1 MTLFAE
7 EPASA
12 AAVICRRCKQILTK
26 RESKDRRAG
35 DDCAEILGITT
46 PAAPYA
52 RVRAGGD
59 VPGQTNLME
68 ETDDQP

>member
-7 EPASA
+7 EPAPA
-12 AAVICRRCKQILTK
+12 AVVICRRCKQPLTK

-52 RVRAGGD
+52 RTRAGGD
-59 VPGQTNLME
+59 VPGQTDLTELE
-68 ETDDQP
+68 EM